1 MQRYK
6 SIGNFVR
13 INELNNTFLSLI
25 NNVIDV
31 EKTVV
36 YKGISFDYRNRCE
49 TTMNKIKQTQIS
61 ELGEFGLIDRL
72 TKNIQIKN
80 DSTLKGVGDDAAVL
94 DYKTKRVVVSS
105 DLLTEGVHFNLMY
118 VPLKHLGYKSVIV
131 NLSDIYAMNA
141 VPRQIVVNIALSNK
155 FSVEAV
161 EEIYSGIHL
170 ACEKYDVDLVGG
182 DTTSSLTGLTISV
195 TVIGEAEKND
205 LVYRK
210 GAKPNDLLCVTGD
223 LGGAYMG
230 LQLLERENEVFKVN
244 ENMQPQ
250 LQGYDYI
257 LERQLKPEARGD
269 IIIAF
274 KKIGIKPSAMIDISD
289 GLSSEIM
296 HLCKNSNTGCN
307 LYEDKIPMDLQ
318 TKNMAEELNINPLV
332 AALNGGEDYELLFTV
347 SIEDFE
353 KIKNDPDFTI
363 IGHMTKA
370 DEGTNLITNAG
381 SAIPLQAQGW
391 NHGG

>member
-1 MQRYK
+1 
-6 SIGNFVR
+6 
-13 INELNNTFLSLI
+13 
-25 NNVIDV
+25 
-31 EKTVV
+31 
-36 YKGISFDYRNRCE
+36 
-49 TTMNKIKQTQIS
+49 MNKEKQTQIS

-72 TKNIQIKN
+72 TRNIRVKNE
-80 DSTLKGVGDDAAVL
+80 STLKGVGDDAAVL
-94 DYKTKRVVVSS
+94 DFKNKQVVVSS

-118 VPLKHLGYKSVIV
+118 VPLKHLGYKSVVV
-131 NLSDIYAMNA
+131 NLSDVFAMNA

-155 FSVEAV
+155 FSVETV

-170 ACEKYDVDLVGG
+170 ACEKYGVDLVGG

-195 TVIGEAEKND
+195 TVIGEAEKDD
-205 LVYRK
+205 LVYRS

-244 ENMQPQ
+244 KNMQPQ
-250 LQGYDYI
+250 LEGYDYI

-269 IIIAF
+269 IVAAF
-274 KKIGIKPSAMIDISD
+274 KKTGIKPTSMIDISD

-296 HLCKNSNTGCN
+296 HLCKSSNTGCN
-307 LYEDKIPMDLQ
+307 LYEEKIPMDYQ
-318 TKNMAEELNINPLV
+318 TKKMAEELSINPLV

-347 SIEDFE
+347 SLEDYD
-353 KIKNDPDFTI
+353 KIKTDPDFTI
-363 IGHMTKA
+363 IGHITEA
-370 DEGTNLITNAG
+370 AEGTNLITNAG

-391 NHGG
+391 NHGK